1 MYMYIVCD
9 IHYMLDIVY
18 CIAYTIIIY
27 SMHLT
32 EYSVSNIDTLH
43 STYYTVYSVYTI
55 QY

>member
-27 SMHLT
+27 TT
-32 EYSVSNIDTLH
+32 EYSVSNIDTLR
-43 STYYTVYSVYTI
+43 STNYTVYSVYTI